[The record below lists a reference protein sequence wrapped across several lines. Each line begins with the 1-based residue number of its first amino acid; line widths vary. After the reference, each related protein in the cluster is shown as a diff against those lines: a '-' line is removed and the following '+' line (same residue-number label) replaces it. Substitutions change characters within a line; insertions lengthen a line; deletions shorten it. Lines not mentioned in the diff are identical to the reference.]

1 MTICPP
7 ALGLNLSLCGA
18 TLRVSHGDEISI
30 IQSIYLSGERRV
42 ERRVGRRVGLAA
54 LASATLL

>member
-1 MTICPP
+1 MNICPP

-42 ERRVGRRVGLAA
+42 ERRMGLAA
-54 LASATLL
+54 LASTTLL